1 MGKLQQICGL
11 LRRCAAKGNIVIKR
25 NYSCGRLWSTCVA
38 VHRRGRRDSDGTEED
53 ERLAKCVT
61 ADGFSRTA
69 RTFTGLKN
77 FNIFKFYLVK
87 TYYIYC

>member
-1 MGKLQQICGL
+1 MSEEAGAKAEPRERRLKAGKRLRWSL
-11 LRRCAAKGNIVIKR
+11 LSESPSSCAAKGNIVIKR

-61 ADGFSRTA
+61 ADCEFAKQTR
-69 RTFTGLKN
+69 
-77 FNIFKFYLVK
+77 
-87 TYYIYC
+87 